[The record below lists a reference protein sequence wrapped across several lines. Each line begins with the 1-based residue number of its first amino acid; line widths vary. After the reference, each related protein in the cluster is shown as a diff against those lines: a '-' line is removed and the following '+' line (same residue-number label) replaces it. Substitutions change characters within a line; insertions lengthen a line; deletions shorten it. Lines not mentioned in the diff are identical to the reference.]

1 MRLYLVVLFGGGLGV
16 EFLRCTSLRTG
27 STSRVVDTSK
37 RTPDRKDAQ
46 QLRLLCSL
54 LMWGQLDRCLPLLLH
69 QTRLAP
75 DQLDGTQGVQR
86 LKKKPSCGPSIVQR
100 PLRKCEP
107 YLDLAEGF
115 K

>member
-46 QLRLLCSL
+46 RLRLLCPL

-86 LKKKPSCGPSIVQR
+86 LKKSLPVGQALSSGP
-100 PLRKCEP
+100 
-107 YLDLAEGF
+107 
-115 K
+115 